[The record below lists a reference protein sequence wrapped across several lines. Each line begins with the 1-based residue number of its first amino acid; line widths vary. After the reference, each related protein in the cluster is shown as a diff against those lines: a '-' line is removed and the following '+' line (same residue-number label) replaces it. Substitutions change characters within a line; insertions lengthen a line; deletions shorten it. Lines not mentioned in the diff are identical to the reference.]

1 MHVGV
6 LDIHKAFDNVTLR
19 SIIKAMLH
27 RKYPVCLIRA
37 IVEPMLDIIATFEFQ
52 NVCGG
57 EVRYNKSVR
66 TGGKEGPILFNI
78 VLEAIWGS
86 VIQTWDT
93 LGYGV
98 DWKGRGRTVLLYT
111 ISCGRTM
118 LRSVPRRNFSYN
130 R

>member
-19 SIIKAMLH
+19 AIIKAMLH
-27 RKYPVCLIRA
+27 LKCPVCLIRA
-37 IVEPMLDIIATFEFQ
+37 IVEPMLDNIATFGSQ

-66 TGGKEGPILFNI
+66 TGCKEGPVLFNV

-86 VIQTWDT
+86 VIQIWDT

-98 DWKGRGRTVLLYT
+98 RLEGEGADGALVRH
-111 ISCGRTM
+111 
-118 LRSVPRRNFSYN
+118 F
-130 R
+130 